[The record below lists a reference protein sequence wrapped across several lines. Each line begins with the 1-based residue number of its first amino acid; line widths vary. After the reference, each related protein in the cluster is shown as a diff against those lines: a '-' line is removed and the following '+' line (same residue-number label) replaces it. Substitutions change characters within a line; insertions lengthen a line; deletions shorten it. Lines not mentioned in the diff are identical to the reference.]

1 MRGKGFR
8 RDCENKS
15 TYNIGEVFF
24 DIHLCVCFVH
34 AGMRT
39 CDNAKTSIADDIGIF
54 VCIFVT
60 AFSEM
65 HTIEIY
71 SGKVKQVKQASQS
84 SKGQVIR
91 GRNERTGK

>member
-1 MRGKGFR
+1 MQ
-8 RDCENKS
+8 
-15 TYNIGEVFF
+15 
-24 DIHLCVCFVH
+24 
-34 AGMRT
+34 
-39 CDNAKTSIADDIGIF
+39 KTSIADDIGIF

-71 SGKVKQVKQASQS
+71 SGKVKQLKQESQS